1 MRFDAP
7 AFHSAELV
15 QVGAVGGD
23 ASAETHRLS
32 PQEAR
37 ATLEQTLAAYDA
49 LELRLAGA
57 RPPGGLLGEHTV
69 GLYRDACFGHL
80 SLAGDGWGPA
90 DGVPLLPDAW
100 QDVDDYY
107 YFPRFAS
114 LRVPPGTTPVRPR
127 GLLAAHLDHVER
139 TVTAGGCTSFVF
151 HVSWTDTPQRAEV
164 IDELLDRLTD
174 DPRVWCASPADV
186 GYSADFPAVH
196 HRDAPP
202 AW

>member
-1 MRFDAP
+1 MPRP
-7 AFHSAELV
+7 RRT
-15 QVGAVGGD
+15 G
-23 ASAETHRLS
+23 S
-32 PQEAR
+32 PRRKAR

-57 RPPGGLLGEHTV
+57 RLPGGLLGEHTV
-69 GLYRDACFGHL
+69 GLYRDAGFGHL
-80 SLAGDGWGPA
+80 SLAGDGWGLA
-90 DGVPLLPDAW
+90 DGVPLLPYAW
-100 QDVDDYY
+100 QNVDGYY

-139 TVTAGGCTSFVF
+139 TVTADGCTSFVF
-151 HVSWTDTPQRAEV
+151 HIPWTDTPQRAEV
-164 IDELLDRLTD
+164 IDEPLDRLTD
-174 DPRVWCASPADV
+174 DPRVWCASPNDV
-186 GYSADFPAVH
+186 AWWMIGHPADFPAVH